1 MGISPGQGAFVPNHD
16 IIAIGGSTGS
26 LDVLRRVFADLP
38 ADLPACLFVVR
49 HIATE
54 GTDLLAAILDEAG
67 PLDVRMA
74 TDGAPIIPGMA
85 YVAPPGRHLM
95 LESGAV
101 RLGRGP
107 RENMARPAVDPLF
120 RSAALNYGSRVI
132 GVVLT
137 GLLDDGAAGLAAV
150 KRSGGIAI
158 VQDPADSE
166 ADDMPRH
173 ALTSCDVD
181 YRFPVA
187 KMGQGL
193 ARIAL
198 EPAPPSVPAS
208 RDLALEV
215 EIAAGRPSTTDV
227 IERIATPVALSCPA
241 CSGVLSEIGDHSRLR
256 FRCQIGHAY
265 SADTLDKAHES
276 AVIEALGVAL
286 RIIEE
291 RHTLMRKMAADAER
305 HGRGLSSRMF
315 NERAAEYRRQADII
329 RKAALD
335 GIE

>member
-1 MGISPGQGAFVPNHD
+1 MGIRPVQEAFVPNHD

-26 LDVLRRVFADLP
+26 LNVLRRVFADLP

-49 HIATE
+49 HIGSE
-54 GTDLLAAILDEAG
+54 GTDLLAGILDEAG
-67 PLDVRMA
+67 PLAVRMA
-74 TDGAPIIPGMA
+74 TDGAPIVPGMA
-85 YVAPPGRHLM
+85 YVAPPGQHL
-95 LESGAV
+95 LLDHGAV

-137 GLLDDGAAGLAAV
+137 GLLDDGAAGLAAI

-187 KMGQGL
+187 KMAQGL

-198 EPAPPSVPAS
+198 EPAPPSIPAS

-215 EIAAGRPSTTDV
+215 EIAAGRPSTTDI
-227 IERIATPVALSCPA
+227 IERIGTPVALSCPA
-241 CSGVLSEIGDHSRLR
+241 CNGVLSEMVDHSRLR

-265 SADTLDKAHES
+265 SADTLDKAHEA

-286 RIIEE
+286 RIVEE
-291 RHTLMRKMAADAER
+291 RHTLMRKMSADAER
-305 HGRGLSSRMF
+305 NGRSLSSRMF
-315 NERAAEYRRQADII
+315 NERAAEYRSQADII

-335 GIE
+335 RIE